1 MTSYTTNQS
10 AALGV
15 FHNIVETSSDFGDHD
30 FAEMKDLIYYLVS
43 NGWDVKSAEGTIGSL
58 LENPESGLAWHD
70 EADGG
75 YQIYIIR
82 LPSDHPLYGCNDF
95 I

>member
-10 AALGV
+10 AALAV

-30 FAEMKDLIYYLVS
+30 FAEMKDLIRYLVN

-58 LENPESGLAWHD
+58 LENPESGLQWFD

-75 YQIYIIR
+75 YQIYCIH
-82 LPSDHPLYGCNDF
+82 LPTDHPLYGCND
-95 I
+95 